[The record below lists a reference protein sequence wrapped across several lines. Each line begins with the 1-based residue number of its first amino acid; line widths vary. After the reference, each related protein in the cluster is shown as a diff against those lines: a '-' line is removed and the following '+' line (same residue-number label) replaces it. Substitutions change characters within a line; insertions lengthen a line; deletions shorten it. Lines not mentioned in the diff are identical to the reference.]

1 SIPQSTTCGPAWRKC
16 ACLPFLG
23 VECACRQKCDTQQK
37 CACAS
42 LRPPRSERNGRGKR
56 SSGLGELVEELLL
69 VGVVEL
75 RHEGDGLDLGE
86 AFVEAWLHVLLLEP
100 VIVGQV

>member
-1 SIPQSTTCGPAWRKC
+1 MLRVPPISWYSLWNVFVANKNALARLFGRQGPR
-16 ACLPFLG
+16 G
-23 VECACRQKCDTQQK
+23 TE
-37 CACAS
+37 
-42 LRPPRSERNGRGKR
+42 GGKR